1 MRYWGPILHEL
12 LVAEFMNESRSL
24 IGRLFGFVWRMVT
37 GLYKLVVVC
46 SFILAVAVLW
56 FVYHG
61 GPSAKVQDHVAL
73 VLAPTGNLVEQ
84 LNYEPGRALLEGIAG
99 DQPSQT
105 LLRDLI
111 ETLDEGAKDPR
122 IDFVVLKLDGL
133 ESAGLAQLQELGG
146 AIQRFHKSG
155 KKVIAYGPW
164 YEQDQYLVAAQA
176 DEVSLDPLG
185 AVNLEGLSSY
195 NNYFKDGLDKLGVQ
209 VNVFRVGEYKSAVE
223 PFTRNDMSAE
233 AKAANR
239 EWLTNLWQDY
249 GKRVAQSRHLSETA
263 VDDYIRNFASALNKN
278 NGDTA
283 LYAKSAGLV
292 THIETLTQFR
302 KRMGAIVGFDDDH
315 GSFRQINQ
323 IDYLNAIHRESG
335 RKKTEHDNKVA
346 LVVVQGEIVD
356 GKGELG
362 QAGGDTIS
370 DLLDQARRDRDVAA
384 VVLRVDSPGGS
395 VWASEQIRRQVE
407 NLRKE
412 GKPVV
417 ASMSSV
423 AASGGYW
430 VSMNADQI
438 WAHPSTITG
447 SIGIFGLVPTI
458 NKPLEKLGIHTDG
471 IGTTSLAGAFRMDR
485 PLSPEVAS
493 IMQSQINKGY
503 RDFIGGVAQAR
514 KLPVER
520 VDQIARGRVWSG
532 LDAKGIGL
540 VDQFGDL
547 QNAIDAAAKL
557 AGLETG
563 DYDLEEF
570 MPEHDFTTEFLTR
583 FSGSIRLDFIPGVPA
598 WAHRILE
605 QTDISR
611 SLNWLNDPHAE
622 YAHCFCTPSLG
633 GRKAH

>member
-1 MRYWGPILHEL
+1 
-12 LVAEFMNESRSL
+12 MNESRSL
-24 IGRLFGFVWRMVT
+24 LGRLFDWAWRVVT
-37 GLYKLVVVC
+37 TLYKLVVICGVV
-46 SFILAVAVLW
+46 ITIIAVW
-56 FVYHG
+56 FAYHG
-61 GPSAKVQDHVAL
+61 GSAVKVQQNVAL
-73 VLAPTGNLVEQ
+73 VLAPSGSLVEQ
-84 LNYEPGRALLEGIAG
+84 LSYEPGRALLEDIAG

-111 ETLDEGAKDPR
+111 ETLDKAALDPR
-122 IDFVVLKLDGL
+122 IKFVVLKLDQL
-133 ESAGLAQLQELGG
+133 DEAGLAQLQELGN
-146 AIQRFHKSG
+146 AVQRFRKSG

-164 YEQDQYLVAAQA
+164 YEQSQYLLASQA
-176 DEVSLDPLG
+176 DEIVLDPLG
-185 AVNLEGLSSY
+185 SINLEGLSSY
-195 NNYFKDGLDKLGVQ
+195 NNYFKEGLDKLGVQ

-223 PFTRNDMSAE
+223 PFIRNDMSDE

-239 EWLTNLWQDY
+239 EWLNDLWQDY
-249 GKRVAQSRHLSETA
+249 GKRVTQARHLPETA
-263 VDDYIRNFASALNKN
+263 VDDYIKNFATGLVKN
-278 NGDTA
+278 NGDSA
-283 LYAKSAGLV
+283 LYAKSAGLI
-292 THIETLTQFR
+292 TSIETLTQFR
-302 KRMGAIVGFDDDH
+302 QRMGAIVGLDEDH
-315 GSFRQINQ
+315 GSFRQISSV
-323 IDYLNAIHRESG
+323 DYLNAVRHEEG
-335 RKKTEHDNKVA
+335 KKKNEHDTKVA

-356 GKGELG
+356 GKGEIG
-362 QAGGDTIS
+362 QAGGETVS

-438 WAHPSTITG
+438 WAQPSTITG

-471 IGTTSLAGAFRMDR
+471 IGTTTLAGAFRMDR
-485 PLSPEVAS
+485 PLSPEVGS
-493 IMQSQINKGY
+493 IIQSQINKGY
-503 RDFIGGVAQAR
+503 HDFITGVAQSR
-514 KLPVER
+514 KLPVEK

-532 LDAKGIGL
+532 QDAKGIGL

-547 QNAIDAAAKL
+547 HNAVEAAAKL
-557 AGLETG
+557 AGLEAG
-563 DYDLEEF
+563 AYDLEEF
-570 MPEHDFTTEFLTR
+570 MPEHDFTSELLSR
-583 FSGSIRLDFIPGVPA
+583 FSGSIRLAAIPGVPA
-598 WAHRILE
+598 WAQRILQ

-622 YAHCFCTPSLG
+622 YAYCFCNASMG
-633 GRKAH
+633 GRKGY

>member
-1 MRYWGPILHEL
+1 
-12 LVAEFMNESRSL
+12 MNESRSL
-24 IGRLFGFVWRMVT
+24 VGRFFDFVWRMVV
-37 GLYKLVVVC
+37 GLYKLVVICV
-46 SFILAVAVLW
+46 FILAAVALW
-56 FVYHG
+56 FAYHG
-61 GPSAKVQDHVAL
+61 GAPIKVQDHIAL

-84 LNYEPGRALLEGIAG
+84 LDYEPGRAFLEGIAG

-111 ETLDEGAKDPR
+111 ETLEAGAKDPR
-122 IDFVVLKLDGL
+122 IAFLVLKLDGL
-133 ESAGLAQLQELGG
+133 ENAGLAQLQELAD

-164 YEQDQYLVAAQA
+164 YEQSQYLVAAQA
-176 DEVSLDPLG
+176 DEISLDPLG
-185 AVNLEGLSSY
+185 VVNLEGLSSY

-239 EWLTNLWQDY
+239 EWLTDLWQDY
-249 GKRVAQSRHLSETA
+249 GKRVAQSRHLPETA
-263 VDDYIRNFASALNKN
+263 VDDYIRNFATALNKN
-278 NGDTA
+278 NGDSA
-283 LYAKSAGLV
+283 LYAKTAGLI

-302 KRMGAIVGFDDDH
+302 KRMGAVVGFDDDQ

-323 IDYLNAIHRESG
+323 VDYLSAVHRESN
-335 RKKTEHDNKVA
+335 KKKSEHDSKIA

-356 GKGELG
+356 GKGEVG
-362 QAGGDTIS
+362 QAGGDTVS
-370 DLLDQARRDRDVAA
+370 DLLDQARRDRNIEA

-447 SIGIFGLVPTI
+447 SIGIFGLIPTI

-471 IGTTSLAGAFRMDR
+471 IGTTSLAGAFRIDR

-503 RDFIGGVAQAR
+503 HDFITGVAQAR

-532 LDAKGIGL
+532 LDAKDIGL
-540 VDQFGDL
+540 IDQFGDL
-547 QNAIDAAAKL
+547 QNAVDAAAKL
-557 AGLETG
+557 AGLEA
-563 DYDLEEF
+563 DSYDLEEF
-570 MPEHDFTTEFLTR
+570 MPERDFTSELFSR
-583 FSGSIRLDFIPGVPA
+583 FSGSIRLNFVPGVPA

-611 SLNWLNDPHAE
+611 DLNWLNDPHAE